1 MVARAPK
8 DGKEE
13 DEALINVER
22 KNSVQLR
29 LTRRLKEETS
39 HTMDV
44 YLFVPGELGLSTHL
58 ISEEAFFHSALH
70 VTRTYYSDQ
79 YHLPLV
85 HSRLASRNRLGSD
98 SYRLS
103 LSLYAYQYVIGLEHT
118 TQAILADARLLR
130 SERSE
135 EFSDEENEKIAALH
149 TQLEEMSELSEGILK
164 RLRRNEPSDESL
176 YKYFANIDN
185 YLSWFTEQQLLA
197 LVAHLPRGDTFNA
210 ERKRFIEVC
219 ERETEYRR
227 ERQYNAARV
236 MADPTRMS
244 NKMRLLRR
252 LIEYPITLKQESL
265 ELGNMEQKAVKALAT
280 AVVMTFVTLGVLR
293 LRQVVGDVTAIFVL
307 AMALLYAMR
316 EVFKDDLR
324 NTLWRWLRKGRPK
337 WRRQYEDPTR
347 KVVVGRQLEWFEYK
361 RYAALPA
368 DIQKLRHRTVAQR
381 EEVVLHY
388 RSSSRMSPTRF
399 LSGYEHTRE
408 TLTLDLSL
416 LTRLMSKGKHH
427 IYRLKEGQAVRE
439 GVERRHLFN
448 LVIRETGSEDTP
460 HLARWKVVVS
470 RSGIV
475 DVEKIE
481 TKTP

>member
-1 MVARAPK
+1 M
-8 DGKEE
+8 
-13 DEALINVER
+13 INVER
-22 KNSVQLR
+22 KNSFQLR

-39 HTMDV
+39 HNLDV
-44 YLFVPGELGLSTHL
+44 YLFVPGELGLSTQL
-58 ISEEAFFHSALH
+58 ISEEAFYHAAIH
-70 VTRTYYSDQ
+70 VSRTYYSDE
-79 YHLPLV
+79 YLLPLV

-103 LSLYAYQYVIGLEHT
+103 LSLYAYQYVEAMERT
-118 TQAILADARLLR
+118 TQAMLVTANKLRHARQDQR
-130 SERSE
+130 EESSEVQESATAL
-135 EFSDEENEKIAALH
+135 SDQLH
-149 TQLEEMSELSEGILK
+149 EMIDLSDGILK
-164 RLRRNEPSDESL
+164 RLRRNQPDDESFK
-176 YKYFANIDN
+176 KYFANIDN

-197 LVAHLPRGDTFNA
+197 LVAHMPRGGEFTDI
-210 ERKRFIEVC
+210 RRRFISVC
-219 ERETEYRR
+219 HRESEHRR
-227 ERQYNAARV
+227 DQQYNAERV

-252 LIEYPITLKQESL
+252 LIEHPITLKQEAL
-265 ELGNMEQKAVKALAT
+265 ELGSGEQKAVKALAT
-280 AVVMTFVTLGVLR
+280 AVVMGFVTLGVLQ
-293 LRQVVGDVTAIFVL
+293 LRSALGDLSALFVL

-337 WRRQYEDPTR
+337 WRRQYLDPTR
-347 KVVVGRQLEWFEYK
+347 NAVVGRQLEWFDYK
-361 RYAALPA
+361 RFTSLGD
-368 DIQKLRHRTVAQR
+368 DIQQLRRRKVAQR

-408 TLTLDLSL
+408 TLNVDISM

-427 IYRLKEGQAVRE
+427 IYRLKDGQAVRE

-448 LVIRETGSEDTP
+448 LIIRETGSEDTP
-460 HLARWKVVVS
+460 YLARWKVVVS

-475 DVEKIE
+475 DVEKVE
-481 TKTP
+481 ESSAVDANKPVGK

>member
-1 MVARAPK
+1 M
-8 DGKEE
+8 EQE
-13 DEALINVER
+13 IDELINVER
-22 KNSVQLR
+22 KNSFQLR

-39 HTMDV
+39 HTLDV
-44 YLFVPGELGLSTHL
+44 YLFVPGELGLSTQL
-58 ISEEAFFHSALH
+58 ISEEAFYHAAIH
-70 VTRTYYSDQ
+70 VSRTYYSDE
-79 YHLPLV
+79 YLLPLV

-103 LSLYAYQYVIGLEHT
+103 LSLYAYQYVEAMERT
-118 TQAILADARLLR
+118 TQAMMANATKLRHARQEER
-130 SERSE
+130 EEKSETQQSSLDLHE
-135 EFSDEENEKIAALH
+135 QLHEMIDLSD
-149 TQLEEMSELSEGILK
+149 GILK
-164 RLRRNEPSDESL
+164 RLRRHQPSDESL

-197 LVAHLPRGDTFNA
+197 LVAYMPRGGEFS
-210 ERKRFIEVC
+210 EIRRRFISVC
-219 ERETEYRR
+219 HREGEYRR
-227 ERQYNAARV
+227 EQQYNAERV

-252 LIEYPITLKQESL
+252 LIEHPITLKQEAL
-265 ELGNMEQKAVKALAT
+265 ELGSGEQKAVKALAT
-280 AVVMTFVTLGVLR
+280 AVVMAFVSLGVLH
-293 LRQVVGDVTAIFVL
+293 LRSVVGDITALFVL

-337 WRRQYEDPTR
+337 WRRQYLDPTR
-347 KVVVGRQLEWFEYK
+347 NAVVGRQLEWFDYK
-361 RYAALPA
+361 RFVALGD
-368 DIQKLRHRTVAQR
+368 DIQQMRRRTVAQR

-408 TLTLDLSL
+408 TLNLDISM

-427 IYRLKEGQAVRE
+427 IYRLKDGQAVRE
-439 GVERRHLFN
+439 SVERRHLFN
-448 LVIRETGSEDTP
+448 LVIRETGSEDTAY
-460 HLARWKVVVS
+460 LARWKVVVS

-475 DVEKIE
+475 DIEKVEERSAEKVS
-481 TKTP
+481 K

>member
-1 MVARAPK
+1 M
-8 DGKEE
+8 
-13 DEALINVER
+13 INVER
-22 KNSVQLR
+22 KNSFQLR

-39 HTMDV
+39 HTLDV
-44 YLFVPGELGLSTHL
+44 YLFVPGELGLSTQL
-58 ISEEAFFHSALH
+58 VTEEAFFHSAIQ
-70 VTRTYYSDQ
+70 VARTYYSDQ

-103 LSLYAYQYVIGLEHT
+103 LSLYAYQYVIALEQT
-118 TQAILADARLLR
+118 TQAILVDNRALRIEKKEELTEAERESRQALL
-130 SERSE
+130 
-135 EFSDEENEKIAALH
+135 DKVD
-149 TQLEEMSELSEGILK
+149 EMSSLSEGILK
-164 RLRRNEPSDESL
+164 RLRRNEPSDDTL

-185 YLSWFTEQQLLA
+185 YLSWFTEQQRLT
-197 LVAHLPRGDTFNA
+197 LVAHLPRGGVFNPV
-210 ERKRFIEVC
+210 RKQLIELC
-219 ERETEYRR
+219 EVENGYRR
-227 ERQYNAARV
+227 ERQYNAERV

-252 LIEYPITLKQESL
+252 LIEYPITLKQASL
-265 ELGNMEQKAVKALAT
+265 ELGQGEQKAVKALAT
-280 AVVMTFVTLGVLR
+280 AVVMSFVTLGVLQVR
-293 LRQVVGDVTAIFVL
+293 DVVGDITALFVL

-324 NTLWRWLRKGRPK
+324 NTLWRLLRKGRPK
-337 WRRQYEDPTR
+337 WRRQYLDPTR
-347 KVVVGRQLEWFEYK
+347 NVLVGKQLEWFNYK
-361 RYAALPA
+361 RFSSL
-368 DIQKLRHRTVAQR
+368 DEEIQKLRHRSVAQR
-381 EEVVLHY
+381 EEMVLHY
-388 RSSSRMSPTRF
+388 RSRSRMSPTRF

-448 LVIRETGSEDTP
+448 LLIRETGSEDEP
-460 HLARWKVVVS
+460 HLTRWKVVVS

-475 DVEKIE
+475 DVERVDGKDAS
-481 TKTP
+481 TKSAP

>member
-1 MVARAPK
+1 M
-8 DGKEE
+8 
-13 DEALINVER
+13 INVER
-22 KNSVQLR
+22 KNSFQLR

-39 HTMDV
+39 HNLDV
-44 YLFVPGELGLSTHL
+44 YLFVPGELGLSTQL
-58 ISEEAFFHSALH
+58 ISEEAFYHSAIN
-70 VTRTYYSDQ
+70 VSRTYYSDE
-79 YHLPLV
+79 YLLPLV

-103 LSLYAYQYVIGLEHT
+103 LSLYAYQYVEAMERT
-118 TQAILADARLLR
+118 TRAMLVSANKLRHARQE
-130 SERSE
+130 ER
-135 EFSDEENEKIAALH
+135 EENREVQQSAVALH
-149 TQLEEMSELSEGILK
+149 DQLHEMIDLSDGILK
-164 RLRRNEPSDESL
+164 RLRRHQPDDESFN
-176 YKYFANIDN
+176 KYFANIDN

-197 LVAHLPRGDTFNA
+197 LVAHMPRGGEFTDI
-210 ERKRFIEVC
+210 RRRFISVC
-219 ERETEYRR
+219 HREDDYRR
-227 ERQYNAARV
+227 EQQYNAERV

-252 LIEYPITLKQESL
+252 LIEHPITLKQEAL
-265 ELGNMEQKAVKALAT
+265 ELGGGEQKAVKALAT
-280 AVVMTFVTLGVLR
+280 AVVMTFVTLGVLQ
-293 LRQVVGDVTAIFVL
+293 LRSVLGGITALFVL

-337 WRRQYEDPTR
+337 WRRQYRDPTHNAL
-347 KVVVGRQLEWFEYK
+347 VGRQLEWFDYK
-361 RYAALPA
+361 RFAALGE
-368 DIQKLRHRTVAQR
+368 DIQQMRRRKVAQR

-408 TLTLDLSL
+408 TLNLDISM

-427 IYRLKEGQAVRE
+427 IYRLKDGQAVRE

-460 HLARWKVVVS
+460 YLARWKVVVS

-475 DVEKIE
+475 DVEKVE
-481 TKTP
+481 ESSLVDKQPSEKGK

>member
-1 MVARAPK
+1 M
-8 DGKEE
+8 
-13 DEALINVER
+13 INVER
-22 KNSVQLR
+22 KNSFQLR

-39 HTMDV
+39 HNLDV
-44 YLFVPGELGLSTHL
+44 YLFVPGELGLSTQL
-58 ISEEAFFHSALH
+58 ISEEAFYHAAIH
-70 VTRTYYSDQ
+70 VSRTYYSDE
-79 YHLPLV
+79 YLLPLV

-103 LSLYAYQYVIGLEHT
+103 LSLYAYQYVEAMERT
-118 TQAILADARLLR
+118 TQAMLVTANKLRHARQDQR
-130 SERSE
+130 
-135 EFSDEENEKIAALH
+135 EENSEVQESATALRD
-149 TQLEEMSELSEGILK
+149 QLHEMIDLSDGILK
-164 RLRRNEPSDESL
+164 RLRRNQPDDDSFK
-176 YKYFANIDN
+176 KYFANIDN

-197 LVAHLPRGDTFNA
+197 LVAHMPRGGEFTDI
-210 ERKRFIEVC
+210 RRRFISVC
-219 ERETEYRR
+219 HREGEHRR
-227 ERQYNAARV
+227 DQQYNAERV

-252 LIEYPITLKQESL
+252 LIEHPITLKQEAL
-265 ELGNMEQKAVKALAT
+265 ELGSGEQKAVKALAT
-280 AVVMTFVTLGVLR
+280 AVVMGFVTLGVLQ
-293 LRQVVGDVTAIFVL
+293 LRSALGDLSALFVL

-337 WRRQYEDPTR
+337 WRRQYLDPTR
-347 KVVVGRQLEWFEYK
+347 NAVVGRQLEWFDYK
-361 RYAALPA
+361 RFASLGD
-368 DIQKLRHRTVAQR
+368 DIQQLRRRKVAQR

-408 TLTLDLSL
+408 TLNVDISM

-427 IYRLKEGQAVRE
+427 IYRLKDGQAVRE

-448 LVIRETGSEDTP
+448 LIIRETGSEDTP
-460 HLARWKVVVS
+460 YLARWKVVVS

-475 DVEKIE
+475 DVEKVEESSAVE
-481 TKTP
+481 TKKPVGK